1 MGDFYVTLPS
11 DPSPEFPDNSPSSV
25 KVRLPQRLTLPGQGW
40 RVALSSMSV
49 PDTRV
54 NLYHLVPKYD
64 FLFYTTLMRSGVR
77 SDVQVNMMNI
87 DQFKWVVDGES
98 FMKACIDFLT
108 QMRLRDPFQGSHFVD
123 DTGKRVYI
131 TFRWI
136 QRGNEQDLLIDN
148 TKIKLGGVDNT
159 PEFWINGTLAIKMGW
174 LTETGELGHNLSREY
189 IDDKVPDLTT
199 SEKYRDLLDKD
210 GNGVFWAIEK
220 NCLRL
225 SMSCNWRFTNLNHA
239 FRMVVGEPSRTLHVY
254 CNVAQSTI
262 VGGMKTDLLR
272 EVWYERRGRGV
283 MYFEPK
289 HKQFH
294 PVRQNTYET
303 LHVDVAETN
312 GSLVAFPNNKSNR
325 TLVTLHFI
333 QDK

>member
-1 MGDFYVTLPS
+1 M
-11 DPSPEFPDNSPSSV
+11 
-25 KVRLPQRLTLPGQGW
+25 
-40 RVALSSMSV
+40 
-49 PDTRV
+49 
-54 NLYHLVPKYD
+54 
-64 FLFYTTLMRSGVR
+64 
-77 SDVQVNMMNI
+77 
-87 DQFKWVVDGES
+87 
-98 FMKACIDFLT
+98 
-108 QMRLRDPFQGSHFVD
+108 
-123 DTGKRVYI
+123 
-131 TFRWI
+131 
-136 QRGNEQDLLIDN
+136 LIDN

-159 PEFWINGTLAIKMGW
+159 PEIWINGTLAIKMGW

-199 SEKYRDLLDKD
+199 SDKYRDLLDKD

-262 VGGMKTDLLR
+262 VGGMKTDLLS

-283 MYFEPK
+283 VYFEPK

-294 PVRQNTYET
+294 PLRQNTYET
-303 LHVDVAETN
+303 LQVDVAETN
-312 GSLVAFPNNKSNR
+312 GAPAVAEGLQSLAQGKALDAAAGTVLRAGVSGLKRKASQSVRSTMQKSAKSAKNSIKSKVR
-325 TLVTLHFI
+325 QTTNHVRDVLGV
-333 QDK
+333 